1 MTSDDSLL
9 ADLRTMWHRGDP
21 PPPGLAEQMI
31 AAVAAADLDDEL
43 ELLVLVRDS
52 AVEPL
57 AQVRGLATARVLYF
71 QAVQGWSLDAEIDGD
86 QVSGQLVDFEG
97 EMDSVEVV
105 VETTGGATWSTS
117 LDEVG
122 FFAMTAELAGS
133 VRFVVRQGDIRSTSG
148 WVTL

>member
-9 ADLRTMWHRGDP
+9 ADLRWMWHRSDP
-21 PPPGLAEQMI
+21 LPPGLVEQMI

-43 ELLVLVRDS
+43 EMLVLVRDS
-52 AVEPL
+52 ATGPQ

-71 QAVQGWSLDAEIDGD
+71 QAAQGWSLDAEIDGD
-86 QVSGQLVDFEG
+86 QVSGQLVDFDG
-97 EMDSVEVV
+97 DMRSVEVA
-105 VETTGGATWSTS
+105 VETTGGATWSTP

-122 FFAMTAELAGS
+122 FFALRAELAGS
-133 VRFVVRQGDIRSTSG
+133 VRFVVRQGDVRSVSG